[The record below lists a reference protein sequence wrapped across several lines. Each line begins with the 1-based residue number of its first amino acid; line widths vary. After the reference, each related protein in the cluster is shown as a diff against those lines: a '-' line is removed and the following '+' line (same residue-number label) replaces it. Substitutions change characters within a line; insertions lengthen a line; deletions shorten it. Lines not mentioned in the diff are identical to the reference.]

1 MLFLLLGIL
10 LSLPFVQTALGKY
23 ATDSFNK
30 SFGTNIAIGKV
41 AITPFLSVKLG
52 DVLVLDH
59 HKDTLFYIKKLNTS
73 ILSFK
78 KIYDPGHPYLKDV
91 VLHGMDVRIVNYKNE
106 DYTNLDKFIEAFD
119 DGSPSSG
126 KFRMKANK
134 MTVYNSRFQYID
146 YNLQTPK
153 MLDFTQLNGKIEDFL
168 IKGPNVYTF
177 IDKLSFKDHRGLLV
191 ENITADFTYTKK
203 NILLEQLVMKTP
215 SSEMKG
221 RVELK
226 YNRKDF
232 SDFNNKVIF
241 DVRFDKATI
250 A

>member
-1 MLFLLLGIL
+1 MLLLLLGIL
-10 LSLPFVQTALGKY
+10 LSLPFVQTFLGKY
-23 ATDSFNK
+23 ATDSLNK
-30 SFGTNIAIGKV
+30 SFGTNISIEKV
-41 AITPFLSVKLG
+41 AITPFGSVKLG

-134 MTVYNSRFQYID
+134 MTVFNSRFQYID
-146 YNLQTPK
+146 HNLQTPK
-153 MLDFTQLNGKIEDFL
+153 MLDFTKLNGKIEDFS

-177 IDKLSFKDHRGLLV
+177 IDKLS
-191 ENITADFTYTKK
+191 
-203 NILLEQLVMKTP
+203 
-215 SSEMKG
+215 
-221 RVELK
+221 
-226 YNRKDF
+226 
-232 SDFNNKVIF
+232 
-241 DVRFDKATI
+241 
-250 A
+250 